1 MKSRSNRDEI
11 ITELWK
17 SNLIDDII
25 KTITSGGGGRFVEDL
40 KSELFL
46 ILLEKKDDVI
56 LNADSGNYLI
66 YLCINIL
73 KKQYHS
79 KTSPFHKKYR
89 IGWSGGMEFSELVS
103 EEADEDVNKNIN
115 LIESIK
121 NIVDTRLDFVD
132 RELFKLYYKMDRY
145 DRWTGDLRDESCEKE
160 MSSYRKIERKLSIT
174 PISNERRIGVS
185 RNTIALSHK
194 RSIEKIKRILGND
207 DDVMGDI

>member
-1 MKSRSNRDEI
+1 VNRSKDEI

-25 KTITSGGGGRFVEDL
+25 KTITSGGGARFVEDL

-46 ILLEKKDDVI
+46 ILLEKKGDMI
-56 LNADSGNYLI
+56 INADSGNYLI

-79 KTSPFHKKYR
+79 KTSPFHKKFR
-89 IGWSGGMEFSELVS
+89 IGWSSGVEFGELVS
-103 EEADEDVNKNIN
+103 EAPDDDDINSKINI
-115 LIESIK
+115 IENIK
-121 NIVDTRLDFVD
+121 EIVDTRLDFVD
-132 RELFKLYYKMDRY
+132 RELFKLYYKMGRY

-160 MSSYRKIERKLSIT
+160 MSSYRKIERKLSLT
-174 PISNERRIGVS
+174 PIANEKKIGVS

-194 RSIEKIKRILGND
+194 RSIEKIKRILGN
-207 DDVMGDI
+207 GDNVDGI